1 MVSDSFRRAS
11 RSARA
16 SARVKGFEYDS
27 FIGVCDLVVEPS
39 GVIAGS
45 EPVLLGRALIVSVAS
60 NLSLLDGF
68 AVSLGVL
75 FFGG

>member
-1 MVSDSFRRAS
+1 MSDSFRCAACS
-11 RSARA
+11 VRA